1 MAKGPQLL
9 LRAGSRAA
17 RGSITRGGTPNRR
30 NEWVNCYSVYTI
42 LIENDARCTRQKIK
56 SRIVM
61 AKADSSPEIGFK
73 SKKEISKVLH
83 LKHIFVWC

>member
-17 RGSITRGGTPNRR
+17 RGSIPRGGIPNRR
-30 NEWVNCYSVYTI
+30 KEWVNFYSVHTI
-42 LIENDARCTRQKIK
+42 LIENDARRTRQKTK

-61 AKADSSPEIGFK
+61 AKADSFHQK
-73 SKKEISKVLH
+73 LDLNLRKKLVK
-83 LKHIFVWC
+83 CYT